1 MGRTNHGI
9 DYLYLLVWY
18 DITDENMVIPPF
30 DGSIVLKASRD
41 PVVTSLPPPSAT
53 TPVVNAPAPR
63 AAPKAAPVAA
73 APKKSPK
80 ATPPKQSPRQ
90 SPKQSPKQSPRQAK
104 PNIDIFNEGI
114 EAATTKVQK
123 ERTLS
128 QDIMDYEPTGQGD
141 VNVDVD
147 LNELDFDS
155 TPTSKPVQRKPMG
168 KGDLNSLDF
177 F

>member
-53 TPVVNAPAPR
+53 APVVNAPAPR
-63 AAPKAAPVAA
+63 AAPKAAPAA
-73 APKKSPK
+73 PAPKKSPK

-114 EAATTKVQK
+114 ETATTKVQK